1 MALILG
7 WVLSIIIAAA
17 GGMYVGGYWN
27 EAGHSLEKIAEQKE
41 EIRIDAAQDNISHIS
56 DEKAVKVEAQ
66 IVTVFK
72 DRWRTITKE
81 VPVEVVAKMDAE
93 CVVPNRFVELWNSAN
108 KEELP
113 DPARA
118 ADGSPSEITLS
129 DISEQKELE
138 TQICV
143 ANTERLVGL
152 QDWVAQQEEIFNKK

>member
-1 MALILG
+1 MAIILG
-7 WVLSIIIAAA
+7 WVLSVIIAAA

-27 EAGHSLEKIAEQKE
+27 EAGHSLETIKEQKE
-41 EIRIDAAQDNISHIS
+41 EIRIDREQDNISHIS
-56 DEKAVKVEAQ
+56 DEKAVKVETQ

-81 VPVEVVAKMDAE
+81 VPVEIVAKMDAE

-113 DPARA
+113 DPTRA
-118 ADGSPSEITLS
+118 ADGSPSGITLS

-138 TQICV
+138 SQICI
-143 ANTERLVGL
+143 ANTKRLIGL
-152 QDWVAQQEEIFNKK
+152 QEWVAHQEEVFNK